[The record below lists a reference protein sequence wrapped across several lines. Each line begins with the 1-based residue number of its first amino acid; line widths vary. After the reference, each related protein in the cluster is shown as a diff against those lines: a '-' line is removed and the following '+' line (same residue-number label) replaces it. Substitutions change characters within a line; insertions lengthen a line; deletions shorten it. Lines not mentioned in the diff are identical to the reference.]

1 MTDKSKIEEWRIR
14 LRYKNDGK
22 EKDTRMT
29 DKRKRQEWRI
39 RVRYKNNKKHIQKL
53 LTRERY

>member
-1 MTDKSKIEEWRIR
+1 MPINNEDIRMADKSQIKEGRIR

-29 DKRKRQEWRI
+29 DKRKRQE
-39 RVRYKNNKKHIQKL
+39 
-53 LTRERY
+53 